1 MTRYILEFVRDIRSP
16 GLQLAGAA
24 VVAVPLTFAWVYDAL
39 ARAARQARVESL
51 LAERE
56 LRCPQGHRVALRGAW
71 TCGGCGRTSIGHA
84 FDPCVCGAIT
94 DRVRCA
100 CGVSLDN
107 PIVGDQI
114 R

>member
-1 MTRYILEFVRDIRSP
+1 MTRSLLEVVRDVRNT
-16 GLQLAGAA
+16 GLQLGAA
-24 VVAVPLTFAWVYDAL
+24 AVAAVLLPLALVYDAL

-51 LAERE
+51 LAEGE

-71 TCGGCGRTSIGHA
+71 TCGGCGRTSVGHA